1 MTSFM
6 FSDAVEKTPISE
18 KPKKPKKTW
27 RVLIV
32 DDDDSVHQITR
43 LVLSK
48 IEIEGRGL
56 ELISATSAA
65 EAKQILNEHDDIAMA
80 FVDVVMESDTSGLDL
95 VKWIRA
101 ELRNQDIRLILR
113 TGQPG
118 MAPEHSVIKEFDI
131 NDYKNKA
138 ELSSERLIN
147 SVYVGI
153 RGYRDISTIK
163 RSLDAFKILISSTN
177 DLLKVN
183 SINAFG
189 SAALDNLLIL
199 MELDSSALYIARNQK
214 DFANHEKQ
222 LIIACTGKYVDE
234 STDLES
240 SNISLAVKKT
250 IDLTFQT
257 KTPYIDKDCFV
268 GYYETPGHGSSSVL
282 YIEFDAHQEPFKTNL
297 LELYASNVALILEN
311 LSAHNEI
318 IQTQKEVMYIIGEA
332 VEARSKETGNH
343 VKRVAL
349 ACELMAEKLRLPES
363 FIRTIKLSAPL
374 HDIGK
379 VAIPDAILH
388 KPGKLTPEEWEIMKS
403 HAEIGG
409 NMLKESD
416 VGVAVMGSTVA
427 FYHHENWDGSGYPTG
442 MAGTKIP
449 LEARIMAIVDVF
461 DALGGRRSYK
471 EPWPDDK
478 IREVIIEEKGRKFDP
493 HLVDIMIDNF
503 DEFCQFKREFP
514 D

>member
-6 FSDAVEKTPISE
+6 FSDSVEQAPAPPKLNL
-18 KPKKPKKTW
+18 KPW
-27 RVLIV
+27 RILIV
-32 DDDDSVHQITR
+32 DDDESVHQITR
-43 LVLSK
+43 LVLAK
-48 IEIEGRGL
+48 IEIEGRPL
-56 ELISATSAA
+56 DLISAKSATQ
-65 EAKQILNEHDDIAMA
+65 AKEVLSENSDIAMA
-80 FVDVVMESDTSGLDL
+80 FIDVVMESDDSGLQL
-95 VKWIRA
+95 VKWIRS
-101 ELRNQDIRLILR
+101 ELKNQDIRLILR

-163 RSLDAFKILISSTN
+163 RSLDAFKALISSTTE
-177 DLLKVN
+177 LLKAN
-183 SINAFG
+183 SIRAFG
-189 SAALDNLLIL
+189 SAALENLLIL
-199 MELDSSALYIARNQK
+199 MELDSSALYIARTQQ
-214 DFANHEKQ
+214 DFTTHKNE
-222 LIIACTGKYVDE
+222 LIIACTGKYIDE
-234 STDLES
+234 SNNLQNSTIDP
-240 SNISLAVKKT
+240 AVKKI

-257 KTPYIDKDCFV
+257 KTPYIDHQCFV

-282 YIEFDAHQEPFKTNL
+282 YVEFEHHQEPFKSNL

-311 LSAHNEI
+311 LSAHNEVI
-318 IQTQKEVMYIIGEA
+318 KTQKEVMYIIGEA
-332 VEARSKETGNH
+332 VEERSKETGNH

-349 ACELMAEKLRLPES
+349 ACELMAEKLRLPDN
-363 FIRTIKLSAPL
+363 FVRTIKLAAPL

-409 NMLKESD
+409 SMLKKSD
-416 VGVAVMGSTVA
+416 VGVAVMGSTLA
-427 FYHHENWDGSGYPTG
+427 YYHHENWDGSGYPTG
-442 MAGTKIP
+442 LAGTKIP

-461 DALGGRRSYK
+461 DALGGKRSYK
-471 EPWPDDK
+471 DPWPDDK
-478 IREVIIEEKGRKFDP
+478 IKQVIIEENGKKFDP
-493 HLVDIMIDNF
+493 QLVDIMVENF
-503 DEFCQFKREFP
+503 DDFCQFKRDFP